1 MLETGVAWGWA
12 SVALVAGAGVVLG
25 ETGGF
30 GPVGFLA
37 AHGALA
43 GLAAFWRRRAL
54 GADWEAWR
62 SWAREVRA
70 FFNAPGA
77 ELGIAVGLLFVVVAL
92 TYVAALT
99 EPNVLDALSYR
110 LPRTGHWLQEGRI
123 EILASQDA
131 RMNFVAVLPD
141 VVAAWV
147 LGATAEGFRLS
158 VVTQMMGGILMLGAT
173 IGLARQ
179 TGLSRC
185 ASLLAAVLPLGMANV
200 VGQCTAGQTD
210 LFTAGLFASAFYLW
224 LCALRRGE
232 VSVPG
237 VLGAGLA
244 IGAKGTVFYLAP
256 TALVWVAC
264 LAWKHPLRWRQWGCV
279 MLLGGAGVA
288 LFAGPAFLRNAQAY
302 GGIFGPKSEV
312 KKHHRGF
319 ASAADLADKLR
330 WNLTSSL
337 AQNLEPHSQPLGLR
351 EASRKTA
358 AGLVEAVPAHDAHSL
373 DALDR
378 HDTLRRVLLRGEPDA
393 DVLAFGVVTLG
404 LFAAGLFMAVVRRSE
419 PDGRLVLI
427 WAGGVAVFF
436 LFFHGMHQWHPF
448 SFRYQVLAA
457 PWIAVVG
464 AWAIGQLPLAVRR
477 VAWGAVVL
485 AAANV
490 AWHITT
496 QTHQSGWRAVVSPQ
510 LYREGFVARQWR
522 AWSESLP
529 GPLAL
534 AVQAEQP
541 LAAFYRQR
549 VPHPVSYVPEAG
561 RAAETAASL
570 VGDREGWV
578 VVQAARFIGREG
590 DVAGRTLL
598 FEGDPASP
606 FSLAA
611 YRRLRPG
618 EAPAAILYR
627 NARERRGAE
636 VVCEL
641 LLRPGP
647 AATARLRLGNPGGA
661 ARSFFVETPLGRTP
675 GALGAESVAE
685 VEVAL
690 PAAGVVAVRVV
701 FGPAEAGRPQD
712 PLPVVQLAAGP

>member
-12 SVALVAGAGVVLG
+12 GVALVAGSGVVLG

-30 GPVGFLA
+30 GPLGFLA
-37 AHGALA
+37 MHGALA
-43 GLAAFWRRRAL
+43 GLVAFWRRRARR
-54 GADWEAWR
+54 ADLEAWQN
-62 SWAREVRA
+62 WARAVRA

-77 ELGIAVGLLFVVVAL
+77 ERGVAVGLLFVVVAL

-110 LPRTGHWLQEGRI
+110 LPRTGHWLREGRI

-141 VVAAWV
+141 IVAAWV
-147 LGATAEGFRLS
+147 LGAKAEGFRLS

-173 IGLARQ
+173 MGLARQ
-179 TGLSRC
+179 SGLSRC
-185 ASLLAAVLPLGMANV
+185 ASLLAGVLPLGMANV

-224 LCALRRGE
+224 LSALRRGE

-237 VLGAGLA
+237 VAGAGLA
-244 IGAKGTVFYLAP
+244 LGAKGTVFYFAP
-256 TALVWVAC
+256 TALIWVAW
-264 LAWKHPLRWRQWGCV
+264 LAWQNPLRWRQWVCIV
-279 MLLGGAGVA
+279 FVAGAGLA

-312 KKHHRGF
+312 TKHHRGF
-319 ASAADLADKLR
+319 ASAADLVDKLR

-337 AQNLEPHSQPLGLR
+337 AQNLEPHSQPVGLR
-351 EASRKTA
+351 EASREMA
-358 AGLVEAVPAHDAHSL
+358 ARLVAVVPAHDAHSL

-378 HDTLRRVLLRGEPDA
+378 HDTLRRVLQRGEPDA

-404 LFAAGLFMAVVRRSE
+404 LFVVGLLMAVFRRCE
-419 PDGRLVLI
+419 PGGRLVLI

-464 AWAIGQLPLAVRR
+464 AWGIAQLPVAVRR
-477 VAWGAVVL
+477 GAWGLAVL

-510 LYREGFVARQWR
+510 LYREGSVARLWR
-522 AWSESLP
+522 SWSEALD

-534 AVQAEQP
+534 ALPSEQP

-549 VPHPVSYVPEAG
+549 VPRSISYVPDAG
-561 RAAETAASL
+561 RSAETAAAL
-570 VGDREGWV
+570 VGERDGWV
-578 VVQAARFIGREG
+578 VVPAGRYMGREG
-590 DVAGRTLL
+590 NVAGRTFL
-598 FEGDPASP
+598 FDGDPASP

-611 YRRLRPG
+611 YRRPRPG
-618 EAPAAILYR
+618 EAPAAILYANR
-627 NARERRGAE
+627 RERRGAE

-641 LLRPGP
+641 ILHPGP
-647 AATARLRLGNPGGA
+647 AATARLRLGNPGGVG
-661 ARSFFVETPLGRTP
+661 RDFSVETPLGRTP
-675 GALGAESVAE
+675 GRLNAEAVAE
-685 VEVAL
+685 IEVAL
-690 PAAGVVAVRVV
+690 PAAAVVTLRVV
-701 FGPAEAGRPQD
+701 FGPTGVERPQD
-712 PLPVVQLAAGP
+712 PLPVVQLDIRP